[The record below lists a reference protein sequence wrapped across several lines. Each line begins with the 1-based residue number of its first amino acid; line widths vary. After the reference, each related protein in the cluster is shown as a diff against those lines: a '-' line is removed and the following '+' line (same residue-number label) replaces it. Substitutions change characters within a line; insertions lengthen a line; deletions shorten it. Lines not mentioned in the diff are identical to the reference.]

1 MKFFVSFEKQTTE
14 VACEVVSI
22 RHNQNGNDG
31 FSVDQSFGKVRTFD
45 LVN

>member
-1 MKFFVSFEKQTTE
+1 MKFFVFFEKQTTE
-14 VACEVVSI
+14 VAYKVVSV